1 MKNCPFILHR
11 IDIRDLEYGKILGRI
26 LNIITVHSVGVEGG
40 FGMMNNIA
48 TVKKSFP
55 DYEFCKDVTRWCH

>member
-1 MKNCPFILHR
+1 M
-11 IDIRDLEYGKILGRI
+11 LGII
-26 LNIITVHSVGVEGG
+26 LNIIAIRSAEAEGG

-55 DYEFCKDVTRWCH
+55 DYEFCKDVAHWCH